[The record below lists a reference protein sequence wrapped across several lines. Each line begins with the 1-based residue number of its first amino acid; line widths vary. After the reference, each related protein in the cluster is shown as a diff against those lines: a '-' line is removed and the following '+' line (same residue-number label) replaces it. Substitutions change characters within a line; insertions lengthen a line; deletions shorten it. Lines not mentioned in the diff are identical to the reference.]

1 MKFGPTPLALAE
13 GALLAHATTLAD
25 RVLKKGHR
33 LTGDDISALARAGFG
48 DIVAARLEPGDVGED
63 EAAVRLAEAFRGEG
77 LTVDNA
83 FTGRVN
89 LRAAAPGLAVV
100 DAALIDA
107 INAVDEAVTI
117 ATVAPFQTVRAR
129 AVVAVVKIVPFAVD
143 ERILEAASAPI
154 GNSGPPVRVAPF
166 AARRFGLIQTALGGS
181 RESLVEKTIAVTR
194 GRLEPLGCTLDRTE
208 QVAHDEGAVAACL
221 GAFRDDGIDVALI
234 LGASAIV
241 DRRDVAPSALIRA
254 GGTIVRLGM
263 PVDPGHLTLVGRLG
277 AMNVLGLPGSAR
289 SPRTHG
295 FDRVLQRIVAG
306 IEVSGANIA
315 GLGVGGLLKE
325 MARGPVPL
333 GGRGVAAGGNGIAGV
348 VLAAGQSRRMGEVN
362 KLLADIEGA
371 PMVVRAV
378 DAVLASGVDPVLVVT
393 GHESEKIRAA
403 LAGRAVRFVHNP
415 DHAAGLSG
423 SLRAALAAVPD
434 EAEGALICLGDMP
447 RVTAEHLARLV
458 EAFAARH
465 EPAICV
471 PTHQGK
477 RGNPSLWHR
486 EFFAEMN
493 EASGDAGAR
502 RLIGE
507 HAESVVEVEMPD
519 AGILLDIDTPEALAE
534 ARAGKG

>member
-1 MKFGPTPLALAE
+1 MRFGPTPLALAE
-13 GALLAHATTLAD
+13 GALLAHTMTLAD

-48 DIVAARLEPGDVGED
+48 DIVVARLEPGDVGED
-63 EAAVRLAEAFRGEG
+63 DAAVRLAEKFRGEG

-89 LRAAAPGLAVV
+89 LRAAVPGLAVV
-100 DAALIDA
+100 DPALIDA
-107 INAVDEAVTI
+107 VNAVDEAVTV

-143 ERILEAASAPI
+143 EAILDAASAPI
-154 GNSGPPVRVAPF
+154 AKTGPPVRIAPF
-166 AARRFGLIQTALGGS
+166 SARRFGLIQTALGSS
-181 RESLVEKTIAVTR
+181 RDSLVEKTIAVTR

-208 QVAHDEGAVAACL
+208 QVAHDENAVTACL

-277 AMNVLGLPGSAR
+277 EMHVLGLPGSAR

-295 FDRVLQRIVAG
+295 FDRVLRRIVAG

-325 MARGPVPL
+325 MAGGPGPRE
-333 GGRGVAAGGNGIAGV
+333 GRGAATGGNGIAGV

-362 KLLADIEGA
+362 KLLAEIEGT

-378 DAVLASGVDPVLVVT
+378 DAVLASGADPVLVVT

-403 LAGRAVRFVHNP
+403 VAGRPIRFVHNP

-423 SLRAALAAVPD
+423 SLRTALAAIPD

-447 RVTAEHLARLV
+447 RVTVEHLARLV
-458 EAFAARH
+458 ETFEAQD

-471 PTHQGK
+471 PTHEGK

-486 EFFAEMN
+486 EFFAEMG
-493 EASGDAGAR
+493 EVSGDAGAR
-502 RLIGE
+502 RLMAE

-534 ARAGKG
+534 ARNGEG

>member
-25 RVLKKGHR
+25 RTLKKGHC
-33 LTGDDISALARAGFG
+33 LTGDDIAALGRDGFEE
-48 DIVAARLEPGDVGED
+48 IVTARLEPGDVGED

-100 DAALIDA
+100 DAALVDA
-107 INAVDEAVTI
+107 VNAVDEAVTI
-117 ATVAPFQTVRAR
+117 ATVPPFQTVPAR
-129 AVVAVVKIVPFAVD
+129 GVVAVVKIVPFAVD
-143 ERILEAASAPI
+143 EAVLDAAIAV
-154 GNSGPPVRVAPF
+154 GAAGAPVRVAPF
-166 AARRFGLIQTALGGS
+166 SARRFGLIQTALGGS
-181 RESLVEKTIAVTR
+181 RKALVEKTIAVTR

-208 QVAHDEGAVAACL
+208 QVAHDESAVAACL

-241 DRRDVAPSALIRA
+241 DRRDVAPSALVRA

-277 AMNVLGLPGSAR
+277 EMHVLGLPGSAR
-289 SPRTHG
+289 SPRMHG
-295 FDRVLQRIVAG
+295 FDRVLRRIVAG
-306 IEVSGANIA
+306 VEVAGADIA

-325 MARGPVPL
+325 MARRPAPRE
-333 GGRGVAAGGNGIAGV
+333 GRGGGNGIAGV
-348 VLAAGQSRRMGEVN
+348 VLAAGRSLRMGEVN
-362 KLLADIEGA
+362 KLLAEIGGT

-393 GHESEKIRAA
+393 GHEAEKIRTA
-403 LAGRAVRFVHNP
+403 LAGRPVRFVHNP
-415 DHAAGLSG
+415 DYAAGLSG
-423 SLRAALAAVPD
+423 SLGTALAAIPD

-458 EAFAARH
+458 ETFEARD

-471 PTHQGK
+471 PTHEGT

-486 EFFAEMN
+486 DFFAEMG
-493 EASGDAGAR
+493 EVSGDAGAR
-502 RLIGE
+502 RLLGE
-507 HAESVVEVEMPD
+507 HAASVVEVEMPD

-534 ARAGKG
+534 AQASEG